1 MRTLISLAALA
12 AYSTAIQLTSEQQSD
27 LNRFAEWQNRFN
39 KHYNDGAEHTRR
51 FNIWLALD
59 SQYQDINSN
68 EENSFS
74 VAHNQ
79 YSDWSKEEF
88 DSFLLLPTSATP
100 KQSFAEVSTNQS
112 DCVCADDC
120 GPCACND
127 YGLNKADSR
136 FDWRE
141 ATTNTRGLR
150 AVNRI
155 VDQSTCSASWAFAAA
170 ALIESQDFITN
181 SWNGLQKYSE

>member
-1 MRTLISLAALA
+1 MRTVISLAALA

-68 EENSFS
+68 EANSFS

-100 KQSFAEVSTNQS
+100 KQSFA
-112 DCVCADDC
+112 
-120 GPCACND
+120 
-127 YGLNKADSR
+127 
-136 FDWRE
+136 
-141 ATTNTRGLR
+141 
-150 AVNRI
+150 
-155 VDQSTCSASWAFAAA
+155 
-170 ALIESQDFITN
+170 
-181 SWNGLQKYSE
+181 